1 MAEALLPFWATPLDD
16 ELRALDGTRQ
26 GLTQRAARQRRARSA
41 RSRLAPPSGTNA
53 LLYALASEL
62 AKRVFYRH
70 AAL

>member
-16 ELRALDGTRQ
+16 ELRALNGTDTLPSALL
-26 GLTQRAARQRRARSA
+26 GFTPLPATLLAA
-41 RSRLAPPSGTNA
+41 LGGIA